1 MLWAGEGFMTVH
13 EKFWVA
19 LVWAGVT
26 LPFGQDSHAAMSA
39 ATPGCVDYSTDP
51 AGCQPSTFA
60 TPTGQ
65 MPSRRVGR
73 DGKIDAKSSEADARA
88 GAALDERRLHLF
100 RNITPLHWTL
110 TVPSVKDPAT
120 QGWTGGD
127 LDAMG
132 DARGLGI
139 AGHCIFVGH
148 ENGLGQKHPINIFK
162 IQADAA
168 RNAPLQVGEI
178 PAMAQG
184 DQGFD
189 DRELRSLAY
198 TTSSG
203 QERQILVRNGGTQ
216 SIGRELV
223 YDIDRDTCLVRSV
236 SGTYNFGGQSHEFYL
251 WHDPANP
258 NRVLVYMTIWTPAV
272 PDPNNPDLA
281 VADLYVMAITDE
293 NTGDILPTPRIDATF
308 TLQDAGGPRIN
319 EKPDATGLYSDGRF
333 IDYSVNKDLWGQ
345 PGALNKTEQNKLH
358 SISISNDGERGYVAG
373 TTSGFYVLNTE
384 SIAHHTDADLA
395 AGKAGCNLH
404 TSLVATAAGIDAVK
418 LPQLAHDCVHMVIN
432 DDPGLAL
439 YLASNAPPEAKLER
453 YLALEN
459 RSRFDV
465 YPPFNAIPTGTHS
478 AIPVP
483 DRPAQVRG
491 NTKGRPAYVW
501 LSDEN
506 FGGCPLN
513 YARMVSVEQESF
525 PAMVGAFAIPDNLLG
540 TCLEQPITE
549 PDGVTRRRP
558 IPQQNHNPTVFR
570 DLVFTTW
577 YGHGLR
583 VIDIANPMTPREV
596 GYALPVPQGIARTY
610 PIFKDGLMYWAD
622 NRTGLHVA
630 KYTGPYANEIPSQ
643 GVYEGNATSP
653 HQ

>member
-1 MLWAGEGFMTVH
+1 MRVPGRFL
-13 EKFWVA
+13 VA
-19 LVWAGVT
+19 LLCAAMT
-26 LPFGQDSHAAMSA
+26 LPFGQPGHAAPA
-39 ATPGCVDYSTDP
+39 AAAQGCVDYSSDP

-73 DGKIDAKSSEADARA
+73 DGKIDAKSSEAEARA
-88 GAALDERRLHLF
+88 GAALDERKLHLF

-168 RNAPLQVGEI
+168 RNAPVQVGEI

-198 TTSSG
+198 TTASG
-203 QERQILVRNGGTQ
+203 QNRQIMVRNGGTQ
-216 SIGRELV
+216 SIGREVV
-223 YDIDRDTCLVRSV
+223 YDIDPATCLVKTI

-258 NRVLVYMTIWTPAV
+258 NRILVYMTIWTPAV
-272 PDPNNPDLA
+272 PDPNNPGLA

-333 IDYSVNKDLWGQ
+333 IDYSINKDLWGQ

-384 SIAHHTDADLA
+384 SIAHHSDADLA

-404 TSLVATAAGIDAVK
+404 TSMVATAGAIDATK
-418 LPQLAHDCVHMVIN
+418 LPDLAHDCVHMVIN
-432 DDPGLAL
+432 DDPGLVL
-439 YLASNAPPEAKLER
+439 YLASAAPPEAKLER

-478 AIPVP
+478 AIPIP

-525 PAMVGAFAIPDNLLG
+525 PAMVGAFAIPDNLLDN
-540 TCLEQPITE
+540 CLKQPTTE
-549 PDGVTRRRP
+549 PDGTTRRRP
-558 IPQQNHNPTVFR
+558 IGQQNHNPTVFK

-583 VIDIANPMTPREV
+583 VIDISNPMTPREV

-630 KYTGPYANEIPSQ
+630 KYTGPYADEIPSQ

>member
-1 MLWAGEGFMTVH
+1 
-13 EKFWVA
+13 
-19 LVWAGVT
+19 
-26 LPFGQDSHAAMSA
+26 
-39 ATPGCVDYSTDP
+39 
-51 AGCQPSTFA
+51 
-60 TPTGQ
+60 
-65 MPSRRVGR
+65 
-73 DGKIDAKSSEADARA
+73 
-88 GAALDERRLHLF
+88 
-100 RNITPLHWTL
+100 
-110 TVPSVKDPAT
+110 
-120 QGWTGGD
+120 
-127 LDAMG
+127 
-132 DARGLGI
+132 
-139 AGHCIFVGH
+139 
-148 ENGLGQKHPINIFK
+148 
-162 IQADAA
+162 
-168 RNAPLQVGEI
+168 
-178 PAMAQG
+178 
-184 DQGFD
+184 
-189 DRELRSLAY
+189 
-198 TTSSG
+198 
-203 QERQILVRNGGTQ
+203 
-216 SIGRELV
+216 
-223 YDIDRDTCLVRSV
+223 
-236 SGTYNFGGQSHEFYL
+236 L

-258 NRVLVYMTIWTPAV
+258 NRILVYMTIWTPAV
-272 PDPNNPDLA
+272 PDPNNPGLA

-293 NTGDILPTPRIDATF
+293 NTGEILPAPRIDATF

-333 IDYSVNKDLWGQ
+333 IDYSINKDLWGQ
-345 PGALNKTEQNKLH
+345 AGALNKTEQNKLH

-395 AGKAGCNLH
+395 AGKGGCNLH
-404 TSLVATAAGIDAVK
+404 TSMVATATGLEAAK
-418 LPQLAHDCVHMVIN
+418 LPELVHDCVHMVVN

-453 YLALEN
+453 YLALET

-465 YPPFNAIPTGTHS
+465 YPPFNANPTGTHS

-483 DRPAQVRG
+483 DRPAEVRG
-491 NTKGRPAYVW
+491 NSKARPAYVW

-525 PAMVGAFAIPDNLLG
+525 PAMIGAFAIPDNLLDN
-540 TCLEQPITE
+540 CLKQSTTE

-583 VIDIANPMTPREV
+583 VIDISNPMTPREV

-630 KYTGPYANEIPSQ
+630 KYTGPYASEIPSQ

>member
-1 MLWAGEGFMTVH
+1 MRVH
-13 EKFWVA
+13 EGFWVA

-26 LPFGQDSHAAMSA
+26 ASVGQPAHA
-39 ATPGCVDYSTDP
+39 ATPAATRGCVDYSTDP

-100 RNITPLHWTL
+100 RNVTPLHWIL

-139 AGHCIFVGH
+139 AGRCIFVGH

-168 RNAPLQVGEI
+168 RNAPVQVGEI

-203 QERQILVRNGGTQ
+203 QPRQIMVRNGGTQ
-216 SIGRELV
+216 SIGREMV
-223 YDIDRDTCLVRSV
+223 YDIDRDTCLVKSV

-258 NRVLVYMTIWTPAV
+258 NRILVYMTIWTPAV
-272 PDPNNPDLA
+272 PDPNNPGLT

-293 NTGDILPTPRIDATF
+293 NTGSILPTPRIDATF

-333 IDYSVNKDLWGQ
+333 IDYSINKDLWGQ
-345 PGALNKTEQNKLH
+345 PGAHNRTEQNKLH
-358 SISISNDGERGYVAG
+358 SISVSNDGERGYVAG
-373 TTSGFYVLNTE
+373 TTAGFYVLNTE
-384 SIAHHTDADLA
+384 AIAHHTDAELA
-395 AGKAGCNLH
+395 AGTAGCNLH
-404 TSLVATAAGIDAVK
+404 TSMVATASGIDAAK
-418 LPQLAHDCVHMVIN
+418 LPDLAHDCVHMVIN
-432 DDPGLAL
+432 DDPGLAQ
-439 YLASNAPPEAKLER
+439 YLASSAPPEAKLER

-478 AIPVP
+478 AIPIP

-491 NTKGRPAYVW
+491 NTHGRPAYVW

-513 YARMVSVEQESF
+513 YARVVSVEQESF
-525 PAMVGAFAIPDNLLG
+525 PAMIGAFAIPDNLLDN
-540 TCLEQPITE
+540 CLKEPITE

-558 IPQQNHNPTVFR
+558 IPQQNHNPTVFK

-583 VIDIANPMTPREV
+583 IIDISNPMTPREV

-630 KYTGPYANEIPSQ
+630 RYTGPYANEIPSQ
-643 GVYEGNATSP
+643 GVFEGNATSP

>member
-1 MLWAGEGFMTVH
+1 MLVRSVRTVAALGLFLVTVCLVAGAPARAQG
-13 EKFWVA
+13 KA
-19 LVWAGVT
+19 
-26 LPFGQDSHAAMSA
+26 PSGQ
-39 ATPGCVDYSTDP
+39 CVDYSDDP

-65 MPSRRVGR
+65 LPSRRVGK
-73 DGKIDAKSSEADARA
+73 DGKINAKSSEADARA
-88 GAALDERRLHLF
+88 GAALLEKKLHLF
-100 RNITPLHWTL
+100 RNITPVHWTL
-110 TVPSVKDPAT
+110 TTPSVRDPAT

-139 AGHCIFVGH
+139 AGNCIFVGH

-162 IQADAA
+162 LAPDPVKAA
-168 RNAPLQVGEI
+168 PAQVGEI
-178 PAMAQG
+178 PAMSQG

-189 DRELRSLAY
+189 DRELRSLVY

-203 QERQILVRNGGTQ
+203 QDRQIMVRNGGTQ
-216 SIGRELV
+216 SIGRQMV
-223 YDIDRDTCLVRSV
+223 YDIDMSTCQVKSV
-236 SGTYNFGGQSHEFYL
+236 GGVYDFGGQSHEFYL
-251 WHDPANP
+251 WHDPVNP
-258 NRVLVYMTIWTPAV
+258 NRILVYMTIWTPAV
-272 PDPNNPDLA
+272 PDPNHPGLL
-281 VADLYVMAITDE
+281 VADLYVMAVTDE
-293 NTGDILPTPRIDATF
+293 TTGEILKDPRIDATF

-345 PGALNKTEQNKLH
+345 PGIVQKTQQNKLH

-373 TTSGFYVLNTE
+373 TTSGFYILNTE
-384 SIAHHTDADLA
+384 AIAHHSDADLS

-404 TSLVATAAGIDAVK
+404 TTIVAAGGGIDAAK
-418 LPQLAHDCVHMVIN
+418 LPELANDCVHMVVN
-432 DDPGLAL
+432 DDPGLKAFL
-439 YLASNAPPEAKLER
+439 TSSAPPEAKVER
-453 YLALEN
+453 YLSLET

-465 YPPFNAIPTGTHS
+465 YPPFNAFPTGSHS
-478 AIPVP
+478 AVVVP
-483 DRPAQVRG
+483 DRPAEVRG

-501 LSDEN
+501 MSDEN

-513 YARMVSVEQESF
+513 YARMISVEAEAY
-525 PAMVGAFAIPDNLLG
+525 PAMVGAFAIPDNLLKN
-540 TCLEQPITE
+540 CLEQAITE

-558 IPQQNHNPTVFR
+558 IPQQNHNPTVFK

-583 VIDIANPMTPREV
+583 VIDISNPMTPREV

-610 PIFKDGLMYWAD
+610 PVFKDGLMYWAD

-630 KYTGPYANEIPSQ
+630 KYTGPYANEIPSK

-653 HQ
+653 HR

>member
-1 MLWAGEGFMTVH
+1 MRAR
-13 EKFWVA
+13 EKFLVA
-19 LVWAGVT
+19 PLCAG
-26 LPFGQDSHAAMSA
+26 LILAFGQYGHA
-39 ATPGCVDYSTDP
+39 ATPAAKQGCVDYSSDP

-73 DGKIDAKSSEADARA
+73 DGKIDAGSSEADARA
-88 GAALDERRLHLF
+88 GAALDERKLHLF

-120 QGWTGGD
+120 RGWTGGD

-162 IQADAA
+162 IPADAA
-168 RNAPLQVGEI
+168 RNPPVQVGEI
-178 PAMAQG
+178 PALAQG

-203 QERQILVRNGGTQ
+203 QERQIMVRNGGTQ

-223 YDIDRDTCLVRSV
+223 YDIDRDSCLVKSV

-251 WHDPANP
+251 WHDPVNP
-258 NRVLVYMTIWTPAV
+258 NRILVYMTIWTPAV
-272 PDPNNPDLA
+272 PDPNSSGLA

-293 NTGDILPTPRIDATF
+293 NTGDILPAPRIDATF
-308 TLQDAGGPRIN
+308 TLQDAGGPRLN

-345 PGALNKTEQNKLH
+345 AGALNKTEQNKLH

-395 AGKAGCNLH
+395 AARAGCNLH
-404 TSLVATAAGIDAVK
+404 TSMVATMAGIDANR
-418 LPQLAHDCVHMVIN
+418 LTELAHDCVHMVVN
-432 DDPGLAL
+432 DDPGLVI
-439 YLASNAPPEAKLER
+439 YLASDAPPQAKLER
-453 YLALEN
+453 YLALET

-465 YPPFNAIPTGTHS
+465 YPPFNANPTGTHS

-483 DRPAQVRG
+483 DRPAEVRG
-491 NTKGRPAYVW
+491 NSKARPAYVW

-513 YARMVSVEQESF
+513 YARVVSVEQESF
-525 PAMVGAFAIPDNLLG
+525 PAMIGAFAIPDNLLDN
-540 TCLEQPITE
+540 CLQQSTTE

-583 VIDIANPMTPREV
+583 VIDISNPMTPREV

>member
-1 MLWAGEGFMTVH
+1 MRSTRRSTVTRGFVAALACIAATLSAGH
-13 EKFWVA
+13 SC
-19 LVWAGVT
+19 
-26 LPFGQDSHAAMSA
+26 QA
-39 ATPGCVDYSTDP
+39 ATPVAAHGCVDYSSDP
-51 AGCQPSTFA
+51 AGCQPSTFE

-73 DGKIDAKSSEADARA
+73 DGRINARSSEADARA
-88 GAALDERRLHLF
+88 GAALDERKLHLF

-139 AGHCIFVGH
+139 AGDCIFVGH
-148 ENGLGQKHPINIFK
+148 ENGLGHKHPINIFR

-168 RNAPLQVGEI
+168 RHAPVQVGEI

-203 QERQILVRNGGTQ
+203 QDRLILVRNGGTQ
-216 SIGRELV
+216 SIGREMV
-223 YDIDRDTCLVRSV
+223 YDIELHTCLVRSV
-236 SGTYNFGGQSHEFYL
+236 SGTWDFGGQSHEFYL

-258 NRVLVYMTIWTPAV
+258 NRILVYMTIWTPAI
-272 PDPNNPDLA
+272 PDPNNPGLV

-293 NTGDILPTPRIDATF
+293 HTGDILPTPRIDATF

-333 IDYSVNKDLWGQ
+333 IDYSINKDLWGT
-345 PGALNKTEQNKLH
+345 PGILNKMEQNKLH
-358 SISISNDGERGYVAG
+358 SISVSNDGERGYVAG
-373 TTSGFYVLNTE
+373 TTAGFYILNTE
-384 SIAHHTDADLA
+384 AIAHHTDADLA
-395 AGKAGCNLH
+395 AGRAGCNLR
-404 TSLVATAAGIDAVK
+404 TSMVASATGLDAAR
-418 LPQLAHDCVHMVIN
+418 LPELAHDCVHMVIN
-432 DDPGLAL
+432 DDPGVAA
-439 YLASNAPPEAKLER
+439 YLASQAPAEAKLER
-453 YLALEN
+453 YLALET

-465 YPPFNAIPTGTHS
+465 YPPFNANPTGTHS
-478 AIPVP
+478 AILIP
-483 DRPAQVRG
+483 DRPAEVRG
-491 NTKGRPAYVW
+491 NPKGRPAYVW

-513 YARMVSVEQESF
+513 YARVVSVEQEAF
-525 PAMVGAFAIPDNLLG
+525 PAMIGAFAIPDNLLDN
-540 TCLEQPITE
+540 CLKQPITE

-558 IPQQNHNPTVFR
+558 IAQQNHNPTVFK

-583 VIDIANPMTPREV
+583 VIDISNPMTPREV

-630 KYTGPYANEIPSQ
+630 KYTGPYANEIPTR